1 MALRASGLV
10 RLLPMQKY
18 REQDLSALK
27 LLAEDAEGLAIIAA
41 ACQDALVKVQ
51 DIKFD
56 ARARTFGLEINRFQW
71 ERAGKR
77 MPYFRSRAVLAF
89 AGVENVR
96 SRALSKDVDAVHAL
110 MDVQFEPATEPPGGV
125 VKLTFAAETQIEV
138 TAECL
143 DVTLADIGPAW
154 PTRRRPD
161 HEKRS

>member
-1 MALRASGLV
+1 MYGRKEEV
-10 RLLPMQKY
+10 
-18 REQDLSALK
+18 LSALK
-27 LLAEDAEGLAIIAA
+27 LLAEDAEGLAIVAA
-41 ACQDALVKVQ
+41 AAQDSLVKAQ

-56 ARARTFGLEINRFQW
+56 ARSRTFGLELNRFQW

-96 SRALSKDVDAVHAL
+96 TRSLSKDVDAVYSL
-110 MDVQFEPATEPPGGV
+110 MDIQFEPAPEPPAGIV
-125 VKLTFAAETQIEV
+125 RLLFAGETQIEIA
-138 TAECL
+138 AECL
-143 DVTLADIGPAW
+143 DVTLADVGPAW

>member
-1 MALRASGLV
+1 MHGH
-10 RLLPMQKY
+10 
-18 REQDLSALK
+18 REQVLSALK

-41 ACQDALVKVQ
+41 AAQDGLVKAQ

-56 ARARTFGLEINRFQW
+56 ARSRTFGLEINRFQW

-77 MPYFRSRAVLAF
+77 MPFFRSRAVLAF

-96 SRALSKDVDAVHAL
+96 TRGITKDIDAVYSL
-110 MDVQFEPATEPPGGV
+110 MDIRFESAAEPPAGV
-125 VKLTFAAETQIEV
+125 VKVLFSGDAQIAI